1 MTDLGIRLAT
11 KEDRA
16 PKKKDIGEN
25 QQKDNVRSSK
35 FTMYNYCT
43 KFDFRGA
50 TMRPISPYGMFFKEA
65 TSLDWFDS
73 GGSADGRTCLRLKN
87 LMFVMAHDALF

>member
-1 MTDLGIRLAT
+1 
-11 KEDRA
+11 
-16 PKKKDIGEN
+16 
-25 QQKDNVRSSK
+25 
-35 FTMYNYCT
+35 
-43 KFDFRGA
+43 
-50 TMRPISPYGMFFKEA
+50 MFFKEA